1 MPGETRAD
9 MELIF
14 LKVVAFSRPLAS
26 MKYFEALFA
35 VLGIGLFAALFLA
48 LLIRG
53 SLRQSLRLSG
63 VDAAIFAFSIWC
75 LAAGLIY
82 YERFDAGDIMKLLIP
97 LLSYTVVK
105 NVVSSA
111 QEHRQV
117 MFWAILG
124 FVVPT
129 LLSALLIAIAHPG
142 AVDMVMYYT
151 GVTRWQGVYTHS
163 HNLGH
168 SMTLVLMV
176 LALFVTMRAVIPETG
191 GKSRTGET
199 MLIVT
204 IGAIALYC
212 LYMSQVR
219 SALLGLITFAL
230 IYLYFYNKKLLLF
243 GAALVTGIAVLT
255 IPYWSKVLFPELA
268 GDQVDPMELGS
279 GRPRLWLNDLT
290 MFLAAPL
297 DQQLAGL
304 NTGRLGQYGG
314 GQEVM
319 GHSDWLELVTRT
331 GIVGLLLFATVQVLI
346 LRKILRLPPDHRYAF
361 LAMFVA
367 VNVMMCVS
375 NSYVWRIQVSHL
387 YYMVLAFVEVPLISV
402 QQTSIIDRRLMRTA

>member
-1 MPGETRAD
+1 
-9 MELIF
+9 MELTL
-14 LKVVAFSRPLAS
+14 LKIVAFSRPLAS
-26 MKYFEALFA
+26 MKYFEAVFA
-35 VLGIGLFAALFLA
+35 ILGIGLFAVIFIA
-48 LLIRG
+48 LLMRG
-53 SLRQSLRLSG
+53 ALRQSLRLSS
-63 VDAAIFAFSIWC
+63 VDGAIFAFSGWC

-82 YERFDAGDIMKLLIP
+82 FERLDPAEMSKLLIP
-97 LLSYTVVK
+97 LLSYTLVK
-105 NVVSSA
+105 NVVSSP
-111 QEHRQV
+111 QEYRQV

-124 FVVPT
+124 FVIPI
-129 LLSALLIAIAHPG
+129 LLSALLIVIAHPG

-176 LALFVTMRAVIPETG
+176 LALFATIRARVPETVE
-191 GKSRTGET
+191 KSRVGET
-199 MLIVT
+199 TLIVT
-204 IGAIALYC
+204 IGVVALYC

-243 GAALVTGIAVLT
+243 GTALVTGVAVLT
-255 IPYWSKVLFPELA
+255 IPYWAKVLFPELA
-268 GDQVDPMELGS
+268 GDQVNPMELGS
-279 GRPRLWLNDLT
+279 GRPRFWLNDLT
-290 MFLAAPL
+290 MFLGAPL
-297 DQQLAGL
+297 DQQLAGI
-304 NTGRLGQYGG
+304 NTGRLGQDSGP
-314 GQEVM
+314 EIM

-361 LAMFVA
+361 LALFVA
-367 VNVMMCVS
+367 VNVMMFVS
-375 NSYVWRIQVSHL
+375 NSYAWRIQVSHL
-387 YYMVLAFVEVPLISV
+387 YYMVLAFVEVPLIPV